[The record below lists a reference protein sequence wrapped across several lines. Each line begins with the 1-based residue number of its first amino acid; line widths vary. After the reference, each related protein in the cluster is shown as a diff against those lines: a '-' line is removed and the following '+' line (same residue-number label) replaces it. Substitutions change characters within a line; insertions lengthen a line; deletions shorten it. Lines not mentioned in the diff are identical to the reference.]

1 MRSCGDEVSCEKV
14 WRNLSRFFVHFL
26 PRARSK
32 AFLAY
37 WRFQT
42 ENLHIAKDSL
52 WVDAYTIKSLK
63 LHPDILPKNA
73 VALGDTW
80 EITGRELDAVAEA
93 PAGTTEGGVKLAFKA
108 IREVDGRQP
117 KSQSG
122 S

>member
-37 WRFQT
+37 WRFQA

-63 LHPDILPKNA
+63 LHPDIA
-73 VALGDTW
+73 IALKRGIK
-80 EITGRELDAVAEA
+80 EKLNLLCQLRIPRFCKGAFFLNPAIITT
-93 PAGTTEGGVKLAFKA
+93 P
-108 IREVDGRQP
+108 
-117 KSQSG
+117 
-122 S
+122 

>member
-63 LHPDILPKNA
+63 LHPDIAIALKRGIKEKLNLLCQLRIPRFCKGA
-73 VALGDTW
+73 VFLNPAI
-80 EITGRELDAVAEA
+80 ITT
-93 PAGTTEGGVKLAFKA
+93 P
-108 IREVDGRQP
+108 
-117 KSQSG
+117 
-122 S
+122 